1 MLSNDA
7 GSGLPTS
14 TPVQSVDVS
23 QYKVVDSSES
33 FLPEIQ
39 FN

>member
-1 MLSNDA
+1 MLSNGA

-23 QYKVVDSSES
+23 QCKVVDGSGS
-33 FLPEIQ
+33 FLAEIQ